1 MTGPTEHEV
10 EERLRIGL
18 ARRAE
23 HAPSGAAVLNTL
35 AASAPA
41 RRRPVGLW
49 LAVAAAFVA
58 VVVGLSV
65 GVRALGDRTPT
76 TTPPP
81 VPALTM
87 TATWLPPGFAEWY
100 RAASA
105 DGAIQSHTWV
115 RSGDL
120 THEPSIGL
128 RNVSTAD
135 PGYGMSTNVPGADVV
150 LVRGHRAVVAYPTT
164 ASATVTWQP
173 SPQRVLQVQVLNMPD
188 LRNVAIRVADS
199 VVPEHSTVVS
209 GLAFGL
215 LPGGITPVLSGV
227 YGSSPGAGASV
238 LTASEGS
245 RWNGDVFVY
254 LTSGKL
260 FPVIRDAGTPAIVRG
275 RSGFYLAQ
283 GVPGSGVT
291 VQLPDGKWLTVVS
304 QPDNSAPLSEAALVT
319 IADGVTIGR
328 ADYSPLGR

>member
-1 MTGPTEHEV
+1 
-10 EERLRIGL
+10 
-18 ARRAE
+18 
-23 HAPSGAAVLNTL
+23 
-35 AASAPA
+35 
-41 RRRPVGLW
+41 
-49 LAVAAAFVA
+49 
-58 VVVGLSV
+58 
-65 GVRALGDRTPT
+65 
-76 TTPPP
+76 
-81 VPALTM
+81 M
-87 TATWLPPGFAEWY
+87 TAGWLPPGFTEWY

-105 DGAIQSHTWV
+105 DGAIQLRTWV

-120 THEPSIGL
+120 THEPTIGL

-135 PGYGMSTNVPGADVV
+135 PGFSVPAKPPAADVV
-150 LVRGHRAVVAYPTT
+150 TVRGHRAVVQYQGAT
-164 ASATVTWQP
+164 SLTVTWQP
-173 SPQRVLQVQVLNMPD
+173 SPDRLLQVAAANLPD
-188 LRNVAIRVADS
+188 MRNVAIRVADS

-227 YGSSPGAGASV
+227 YGSSAGAGASV
-238 LTASEGS
+238 LAASEGS

-254 LTSGKL
+254 LTSDKL

-304 QPDNSAPLSEAALVT
+304 QPENGPTLSEGALVT
-319 IADGVTIGR
+319 IADGIRFTRV
-328 ADYSPLGR
+328 DYSPLGR

>member
-1 MTGPTEHEV
+1 
-10 EERLRIGL
+10 
-18 ARRAE
+18 
-23 HAPSGAAVLNTL
+23 
-35 AASAPA
+35 
-41 RRRPVGLW
+41 
-49 LAVAAAFVA
+49 
-58 VVVGLSV
+58 
-65 GVRALGDRTPT
+65 
-76 TTPPP
+76 
-81 VPALTM
+81 
-87 TATWLPPGFAEWY
+87 
-100 RAASA
+100 
-105 DGAIQSHTWV
+105 
-115 RSGDL
+115 
-120 THEPSIGL
+120 
-128 RNVSTAD
+128 
-135 PGYGMSTNVPGADVV
+135 MSTNVPGADVV

-173 SPQRVLQVQVLNMPD
+173 SPQRVLQVQVLNVPD
-188 LRNVAIRVADS
+188 MRNVAIRVADS

-275 RSGFYLAQ
+275 RTASTSRRALSGLRRHRPVAGREVAHR
-283 GVPGSGVT
+283 GVAAGQQCPAVG
-291 VQLPDGKWLTVVS
+291 
-304 QPDNSAPLSEAALVT
+304 AALVT